1 MESFGQRFLRLRK
14 EKKLT
19 QEDIAKKLNITAQSV
34 SKWENDN
41 SYPDVAI
48 LGDIA
53 SIFNITVDEL
63 LGREVK
69 TTAILEEHERKDI
82 NKLVLKVKVLS
93 DDGDKVNINLPVPL
107 IMAFVKSGTNMPNI
121 GFGDQLQGIDFS
133 MIISLVEQGVVGQLV
148 EIESADGSTVRI
160 SVE

>member
-19 QEDIAKKLNITAQSV
+19 QDEIAKKLNITAQSV

-41 SYPDVAI
+41 SYPDVA
-48 LGDIA
+48 LLVDIA

-63 LGREVK
+63 LGKESK
-69 TTAILEEHERKDI
+69 TATILEEHERKDI
-82 NKLVLKVKVLS
+82 NKLVLKVKILS
-93 DDGDKVNINLPVPL
+93 EDNKVNINLPVPL
-107 IMAFVKSGTNMPNI
+107 IIALTKSGTSIPNI
-121 GFGDQLQGIDFS
+121 NFGDNLQGIDFG
-133 MIISLVEQGVVGQLV
+133 MIISLIEQGVVGQLI
-148 EIESADGSTVRI
+148 EIESKDGSTVNI

>member
-69 TTAILEEHERKDI
+69 TTSILEEHERKDI
-82 NKLVLKVKVLS
+82 NKLVLKVKILS
-93 DDGDKVNINLPVPL
+93 EDNKVNINLPVPL
-107 IMAFVKSGTNMPNI
+107 IIALTNSGSSMANI
-121 GFGDQLQGIDFS
+121 NFGDKLQGIEFG
-133 MIISLVEQGVVGQLV
+133 MIVSLIEQGVVGQLV
-148 EIESADGSTVRI
+148 EIESADGSTIRI

>member
-19 QEDIAKKLNITAQSV
+19 QEDIAQKLNITAQSV

-82 NKLVLKVKVLS
+82 NKLVLKVKILS
-93 DDGDKVNINLPVPL
+93 EDNKVNINLPVPL
-107 IMAFVKSGTNMPNI
+107 IIALTNSGSSMANI
-121 GFGDQLQGIDFS
+121 NFGDKLQGIDFG
-133 MIISLVEQGVVGQLV
+133 MIVSLIEQGVVGQLV
-148 EIESADGSTVRI
+148 EIESADGSTIRI

>member
-82 NKLVLKVKVLS
+82 NKLVLKVKILS
-93 DDGDKVNINLPVPL
+93 EDNKVNINLPVPL
-107 IMAFVKSGTNMPNI
+107 IIALTNSGSSMANI
-121 GFGDQLQGIDFS
+121 NFGDKLQGIDFG
-133 MIISLVEQGVVGQLV
+133 MIVSLIEQGVVGQLV
-148 EIESADGSTVRI
+148 EIESADGSTIRI

>member
-69 TTAILEEHERKDI
+69 TTSILEEHERKDI
-82 NKLVLKVKVLS
+82 NKLVLKVKILS
-93 DDGDKVNINLPVPL
+93 EDNKVNINLPVPL
-107 IMAFVKSGTNMPNI
+107 IIALTNSGSSMANI
-121 GFGDQLQGIDFS
+121 NFGDKLQGIDFG
-133 MIISLVEQGVVGQLV
+133 MIVSLIEQGVVGQLV
-148 EIESADGSTVRI
+148 EIESADGSTIRI

>member
-69 TTAILEEHERKDI
+69 TTSILEEHGRKDI
-82 NKLVLKVKVLS
+82 NKLVLKVKILS
-93 DDGDKVNINLPVPL
+93 EDNKVNINLPVPL
-107 IMAFVKSGTNMPNI
+107 IIALTNSGSSMANI
-121 GFGDQLQGIDFS
+121 NFGDKLQGIDFG
-133 MIISLVEQGVVGQLV
+133 MIVSLIEQGVVGQLV
-148 EIESADGSTVRI
+148 EIESADGSTIRI